1 MTFFDVV
8 NPEALG
14 QPRGWNNGMMAPAG
28 GRIVFV
34 AGQVAADDSGGVPPG
49 VPFIDQFGEAL
60 RRALIV
66 VREAGGGPEH
76 VGRLTIYVSDMDAY
90 RESVRHLGAVYRE
103 HMGRNYPAMALVE
116 VSRLVETG
124 AMVEIE
130 ATAVLPAGAGDGDG

>member
-1 MTFFDVV
+1 MTFFEVV

-28 GRIVFV
+28 GRIVFI
-34 AGQVAADDSGGVPPG
+34 AGQVAADDTGGVPPG
-49 VPFIDQFGEAL
+49 VSFMDQFGEAL
-60 RRALIV
+60 RRLLLV
-66 VREAGGGPEH
+66 VQEAGGGPEH

-90 RESVRHLGAVYRE
+90 RSSLRDLGAVYRE

-116 VSRLVETG
+116 VSRLVETN

-130 ATAVLPAGAGDGDG
+130 ATAVLPARQG